1 MGTTL
6 PALLSKERREG
17 ALTHSAD
24 PARAIQT
31 SVGDKT
37 KTPVAWVLV
46 CGLGHFSWP
55 PGISQQPWNW
65 WFLPLTFSLP
75 MLEWQVPYS
84 LSQHNSPCDREAL
97 MTGLGEQLLY
107 CIASTKQALSVPS
120 EIRYGIPLKTSPSS
134 THGWHLTGRH
144 RASALKLGSQHPLPL
159 SFHSS
164 TGKGACR
171 LQLGPGS
178 SVWGTSARKL
188 SLGKTWTPTGFSGR
202 STLGRPQFCFGP
214 CKSSLSP

>member
-1 MGTTL
+1 MRINNANFQAPSPEILIQEVRGDGRHLQHKYATCSIPPPSRPHHPKKLANPVGTTL

-84 LSQHNSPCDREAL
+84 LSQRNSPCDREAL
-97 MTGLGEQLLY
+97 MTGLGEQLLH

-134 THGWHLTGRH
+134 THG
-144 RASALKLGSQHPLPL
+144 
-159 SFHSS
+159 
-164 TGKGACR
+164 
-171 LQLGPGS
+171 
-178 SVWGTSARKL
+178 
-188 SLGKTWTPTGFSGR
+188 
-202 STLGRPQFCFGP
+202 
-214 CKSSLSP
+214 